1 MDVPILTVVIG
12 VTGTLM
18 GTIVGGCLTT
28 FTNILAQKRRE
39 RAEFRIGCR
48 LVDGELGENHAV
60 VIMLLQ
66 SRRWA
71 LPDLLE
77 PGTEAWEKHQH
88 VLASYL
94 PFEAWCDLLH
104 AVRVVH
110 RVRYLW
116 TTARESNAEE
126 IDDFGVQ
133 LLTGALE
140 EIVRGRTSL
149 ELLEPLPR
157 LRPTVPGP
165 PISTR

>member
-1 MDVPILTVVIG
+1 MDVPILTAVIG

-28 FTNILAQKRRE
+28 FTNILVQKRRE

-60 VIMLLQ
+60 VIMLLEH
-66 SRRWA
+66 RRWC

-94 PFEAWCDLLH
+94 PSDAWRDLQQ

-116 TTARESNAEE
+116 TTARESNTEE
-126 IDDFGVQ
+126 IDDVGVQ
-133 LLTGALE
+133 LLTGVLE

-149 ELLEPLPR
+149 QLLEPPPR
-157 LRPTVPGP
+157 PRIPRP
-165 PISTR
+165 PISG